1 MNKKELIFKL
11 LKTKAKDFGF
21 TKEELKSIAATLADN
36 LTLDEDASED
46 EQTAA
51 VTQHVDAYLP
61 LLKSSQSFAQRVLKE
76 WKSKHPVKE
85 PEEDEDDEDEDEDD
99 EPQSKAKP
107 KKASKGKADS
117 ENKQFKQLMDAV
129 TALTSEV
136 KTLKAD
142 KTATSR
148 KERLEKELK
157 DTGKFGESILKAFG
171 KMNFESDEDFD
182 DYLNDI
188 TEQAKDFKKDVKA
201 KGLGGTPPGKG
212 NVPTEKELSDDLLKE
227 IVG

>member
-85 PEEDEDDEDEDEDD
+85 PEEDEDEDEDDEDEDD
-99 EPQSKAKP
+99 EPAP
-107 KKASKGKADS
+107 KQKSKGKKAPKPDS
-117 ENKQFKQLMDAV
+117 EMKKLLDAV

-157 DTGKFGESILKAFG
+157 DTGKFGESILKAFS
-171 KMNFESDEDFD
+171 KMNFDSDEDFD
-182 DYLNDI
+182 EYLNDI
-188 TEQAKDFKKDVKA
+188 TEQAKDFKKDEKA

-212 NVPTEKELSDDLLKE
+212 NVPTEKELSDELLKE

>member
-85 PEEDEDDEDEDEDD
+85 PEEDEDEEDEDEDD
-99 EPQSKAKP
+99 EPAP
-107 KKASKGKADS
+107 KQKSKGKKAPKPDS
-117 ENKQFKQLMDAV
+117 EMKKLLDAV

-148 KERLEKELK
+148 KERLERELK
-157 DTGKFGESILKAFG
+157 DTGKFGESILKAFS
-171 KMNFESDEDFD
+171 KMNFDSDEDFD
-182 DYLNDI
+182 EYLNDI
-188 TEQAKDFKKDVKA
+188 TEQAKDFKKDEKA

-212 NVPTEKELSDDLLKE
+212 NVPAEKELSDELLKE